1 MSPLSSQTAYWK
13 EQKQPFAYFAR
24 VGSFSSVNPHVNGQ
38 LTPLVEPCAA
48 LVTAVGLVLLVLGV
62 GSHVIP
68 DVTLERLLADVALVE
83 TFVLVKRQ
91 DVTFKRVGARVG
103 LVAEVA
109 LVLARADVKL
119 HVRLQVAARIEL
131 EVAGRA
137 RVWFVAGVG
146 PLVDEQ
152 LPAAGKRLSA
162 VVAVVRLLAGVR
174 STVKAEAFLDR
185 EALVADV
192 ALVRHLAGVGAHV
205 DRQTSD
211 LDELNEN

>member
-1 MSPLSSQTAYWK
+1 M
-13 EQKQPFAYFAR
+13 
-24 VGSFSSVNPHVNGQ
+24 NPHVNGQ
-38 LTPLVEPCAA
+38 LTPLVEPCPA

-62 GSHVIP
+62 GPHVIP
-68 DVTLERLLADVALVE
+68 DVTLERLLADVAFVE

-91 DVTFKRVGARVG
+91 DVAFKRVGAGIG

-119 HVRLQVAARIEL
+119 HVGLQVAARVEL

-137 RVWFVAGVG
+137 RVGFVAGVG
-146 PLVDEQ
+146 PLVNEQ
-152 LPAAGKRLSA
+152 LPAAGKGLGA

-174 STVKAEAFLDR
+174 STVKAEAFFDR

-192 ALVRHLAGVGAHV
+192 ALVRHLAGVRSHV
-205 DRQTSD
+205 DGQTSD
-211 LDELNEN
+211 LDELKESEKKTKLGLNKKTKIL